1 MNLEK
6 RNYINKR
13 ITQLNINGQIINDP
27 LEIAAEQRTFY
38 KNLYSEKLNNIEANY
53 IDSSNLFIDNNPMP
67 MLNRE
72 EKQKCE
78 EPVTKAEILK
88 SLKNLSSGKT
98 PGTDGLTADF
108 YKFFWLDIQDPL
120 MDSIQFALSHGEL
133 SVEQKRGIITLLP
146 KKTRTEF

>member
-1 MNLEK
+1 LQQNKEPSIK
-6 RNYINKR
+6 IYIQKKSN
-13 ITQLNINGQIINDP
+13 T
-27 LEIAAEQRTFY
+27 
-38 KNLYSEKLNNIEANY
+38 EANY

-67 MLNRE
+67 MLNKE

-98 PGTDGLTADF
+98 PGTDWLKADF
-108 YKFFWLDIQDPL
+108 YNYFWLDIQDPL
-120 MDSIQFALSHGEL
+120 TDSIQYALSHGEL

-146 KKTRTEF
+146 KKTKTEFLLRTGDQSAF